1 MASITCRE
9 NKDGSHSYMI
19 RVFSDTALSGKQ
31 LVKVKTWRVPEGMSE
46 KAVQKEL
53 NLQATL
59 FEEQVKQGLA
69 ALDGKTRFADYAE
82 QWMAS
87 AQLAPTTR
95 ARYEEFLERINPAIG
110 HIRLEKLQ
118 AHHLEEFYKNLAEP
132 GIKEKG
138 CYAISPKKLEKHRPA
153 KKMTKTALAK
163 AAGIAPATV
172 GSACAGQRISIEK
185 AKQIADALG
194 LETKALFDI
203 VETTTGLA
211 DKTIHHHHRLI
222 CAILEKAKRERIV
235 PFNVASEHAT
245 APKVQRK
252 EALYLDD
259 SQAREMVSLLLAEP
273 DIRPR
278 TALMLLLYSGL
289 RRGELCG
296 LQWGDVDFKNGL
308 VNVRRASQYQRH
320 VGIVEV
326 PTKNQSSERVVH
338 IPKFMVD
345 LLREYR
351 VWWAEYKLKLG
362 DYWKGESDR
371 LFIQEDGKPIN
382 PDTINYWLSK
392 FTEKNGLEH
401 LNPHALRHTFATLQI
416 AAGVDLRTLQART
429 GHAQASTLMN
439 IYSHSI
445 RSAAEAATEALDDM
459 LTPAQ
464 ARQYQKQKAN

>member
-1 MASITCRE
+1 MANITRRE
-9 NKDGSHSYMI
+9 NRNGSHSYMI
-19 RVFSDTALSGKQ
+19 RVFSDTAIDGSQ
-31 LVKVKTWRVPEGMSE
+31 IVKVKTWRVPEGMSE
-46 KAVQKEL
+46 KAEQKEL
-53 NLQATL
+53 NRQATL
-59 FEEQVKQGLA
+59 FEEQVKLGMA

-82 QWMAS
+82 RWMKS

-95 ARYEEFLERINPAIG
+95 ARYEELLERILPAIG

-138 CYAISPKKLEKHRPA
+138 RFAVSPKKLEKQRTS

-163 AAGIAPATV
+163 AAGVAPATV
-172 GSACAGQRISIEK
+172 GVACTGQRISIEK
-185 AKQIADALG
+185 ANHIAKALG
-194 LETKALFDI
+194 VETRTLFD
-203 VETTTGLA
+203 VSETSTGLS
-211 DKTIHHHHRLI
+211 DKTILHHHRLI
-222 CAILEKAKRERIV
+222 CAILEKAKRERII

-252 EALYLDD
+252 EAKYLDD
-259 SQAREMVSLLLAEP
+259 TQAREMVSLLLSEP
-273 DIRPR
+273 DIRSR

-296 LQWGDVDFKNGL
+296 LEWGDIDFKNNL

-320 VGIVEV
+320 VGVVEV

-338 IPKFMVD
+338 IPKFMAE

-362 DYWKGESDR
+362 DYWKGETDR

-429 GHAQASTLMN
+429 GHAQASTLIN
-439 IYSHSI
+439 IYSHAI
-445 RSAAEAATEALDDM
+445 RSAAEAATDALDDM

-464 ARQYQKQKAN
+464 ARQYEKQKAN